1 MDLLHEGIDCALRV
15 GELASGSLVARPMG
29 TMRLIHCASPAYLAR
44 HGVPQSPADLPAHQ
58 AVNYASASSGRTVP
72 WEWLEDG
79 EWRTLPLPGAVAV
92 NNVETYIACA
102 LAGLGLIQVPA
113 YDVQDHLRSGELVE
127 LLQPWPAP
135 TMPVNL
141 VYPHRRHLSRRVQ
154 AFATWLA
161 DVLAPHLR

>member
-1 MDLLHEGIDCALRV
+1 METKAQDQSHNNRLLRLFVSSLYISAFTFGGGYVIVSLMKKKYVDELHWLDEDVMLDLTAIA
-15 GELASGSLVARPMG
+15 
-29 TMRLIHCASPAYLAR
+29 
-44 HGVPQSPADLPAHQ
+44 QSA
-58 AVNYASASSGRTVP
+58 
-72 WEWLEDG
+72 
-79 EWRTLPLPGAVAV
+79 PGAVAV

>member
-1 MDLLHEGIDCALRV
+1 MLVLIGVAPAGFV
-15 GELASGSLVARPMG
+15 VNMNASGYEI
-29 TMRLIHCASPAYLAR
+29 T
-44 HGVPQSPADLPAHQ
+44 
-58 AVNYASASSGRTVP
+58 RTR
-72 WEWLEDG
+72 D
-79 EWRTLPLPGAVAV
+79 AV